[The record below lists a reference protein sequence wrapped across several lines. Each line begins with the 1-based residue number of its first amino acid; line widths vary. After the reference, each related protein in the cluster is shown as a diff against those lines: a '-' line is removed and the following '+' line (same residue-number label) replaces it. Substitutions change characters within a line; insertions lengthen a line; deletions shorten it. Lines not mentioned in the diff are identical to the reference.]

1 MCVMDTSALSEFNK
15 STHFLFFLC
24 SEIRLVEIIENLCD
38 SSNFECNNMVEEHE
52 EHIEIWWF
60 KR

>member
-1 MCVMDTSALSEFNK
+1 MFKLQLSFSA
-15 STHFLFFLC
+15 C

-52 EHIEIWWF
+52 EHIEKWWF
-60 KR
+60 KL